1 MAQPDEAE
9 LNDPAE
15 PATASLEPMLPI
27 DAAAIDAAAIDDAD
41 VAPSDED
48 ETQRRP
54 LAGVAP
60 GLPLGPADDPG
71 KTLEPFV
78 GAGAEP
84 RSPRNEVDAL
94 NALAT
99 EKLAAGEPAAA
110 VEALRRVLNLT
121 PDVPAAHGNLA
132 LALWRNKSVPL
143 AEIHSRRAI
152 ALKADY
158 VPAYRLLAEL
168 LRRRNAPD
176 SLSCYRRLLELDPDN
191 YMAHNNIGLLL
202 NKLGRRSE
210 ADAAFGR
217 ALELKP
223 GNPHIRFNQL
233 MVRADGDL
241 DEAID
246 CCRRALAERP
256 DDPDVLTNLAIVL
269 QFAGRY
275 DEAMA
280 EYRRAVAVN
289 PAHLGSRF
297 NMSLLMLLHGDYA
310 RGWVEYE
317 HRWKLLETSKPSFA
331 QPEWQGEDIA
341 GKTILLQTEQGFG
354 DELQCLRFV
363 PDVLA
368 RGARVALRLDRPLVR
383 LAASLPGD
391 LVITPATAPPP
402 AFDVWCPLLTVP
414 RILGTRLDT
423 IPAKVPYLRIRP
435 GIAERWRARLAE
447 LPGLKVGLTWAGSP
461 SHVNDFRRSADFA
474 AVKPLFAV
482 PGTSFVSLQVGPR
495 AHDLAAL
502 PPGTIVDLSPELKD
516 FAETAGAILNL
527 DLVIAV
533 DTAVAHL
540 AGALGKPVWI
550 MLPFAPDWRWLLDRD
565 DSPWYPTARLYRQ
578 RAPGDWDGVIARVA
592 ADLAALVCERTQ
604 AAQAVENAAGRTP

>member
-1 MAQPDEAE
+1 MARAGNIE
-9 LNDPAE
+9 LIDPVGSADALPE
-15 PATASLEPMLPI
+15 PALPI
-27 DAAAIDAAAIDDAD
+27 GAAALDGEAVAAT
-41 VAPSDED
+41 DEN
-48 ETQRRP
+48 EGERRP

-60 GLPLGPADDPG
+60 GLPLGPADDPT
-71 KTLEPFV
+71 KTIEPFSGV
-78 GAGAEP
+78 GAQPRGA
-84 RSPRNEVDAL
+84 RNEVDAL
-94 NALAT
+94 NLLAI
-99 EKLAAGEPAAA
+99 EKLAAGEHAAA

-132 LALWRNKSVPL
+132 LALWRNQSVPL

-152 ALKADY
+152 ALNASY
-158 VPAYRLLAEL
+158 IPAYRILAEL

-176 SLSCYRRLLELDPDN
+176 ALACYRRLLELDPDN
-191 YMAHNNIGLLL
+191 YMAHNNAGLLL
-202 NKLGRRSE
+202 NKLGRRGE

-233 MVRADGDL
+233 MVRPNGDL
-241 DEAID
+241 DEATD

-269 QFAGRY
+269 QFSGRY
-275 DEAMA
+275 EEAMA
-280 EYRRAVAVN
+280 EYQRAAAVN

-297 NMSLLMLLHGDYA
+297 NMSLLLLLRGDYA
-310 RGWVEYE
+310 RGWIEYE
-317 HRWKLLETSKPSFA
+317 HRWQLLETSKPSFA

-363 PDVLA
+363 PDILA

-383 LAASLPGD
+383 LAASLPGN

-414 RILGTRLDT
+414 RILGTRVDT
-423 IPAKVPYLRIRP
+423 IPAKVPYLSVRP
-435 GIAERWRARLAE
+435 GISERWRRRLAE
-447 LPGLKVGLTWAGSP
+447 LPGLRVGLTWAGSP
-461 SHVNDFRRSADFA
+461 SHVNDFRRSLELGAL
-474 AVKPLFAV
+474 KPLLDVA
-482 PGTSFVSLQVGPR
+482 GASFVSLQVGPR
-495 AHDLAAL
+495 AGDLAAL
-502 PPGTIVDLSPELKD
+502 PPGTIVDLSPELTD

-533 DTAVAHL
+533 DTAVMHL
-540 AGALGKPVWI
+540 TGALGRPGWV
-550 MLPFAPDWRWLLDRD
+550 MLPFSPDWRWLLGRD
-565 DSPWYPTARLYRQ
+565 DSPWYPTLRLYRQ
-578 RAPGDWDGVIARVA
+578 PTPGDWDSLIARAA
-592 ADLAALVCERTQ
+592 ADLAML
-604 AAQAVENAAGRTP
+604 AAGRARGGES